1 MDKAVSEASKD
12 PRVLFAAE
20 RTLLAWNRT
29 CLSFMAFGFIIE
41 RFGIFVHGSRPA
53 GDALF
58 DRGPAFW
65 IGIAFVF
72 LGVVI
77 ALTSL
82 FQYKRIFQLL
92 KTIEISDNF
101 NLNTGLLANAFT
113 AFFGV
118 AMIIFLFL
126 STS

>member
-1 MDKAVSEASKD
+1 MEKAAKEAPKD

-41 RFGIFVHGSRPA
+41 RFGIFVHSNRLA

-58 DRGPAFW
+58 QKGPAFW

-82 FQYKRIFQLL
+82 FQYKRIFQML

-101 NLNTGLLANAFT
+101 NLNMGLLANAFT
-113 AFFGV
+113 AVFGV

-126 STS
+126 ST